1 MMKNSLM
8 MAVAVVALAACS
20 PLKSTAP
27 VPLTYA
33 LHPDL
38 TTPQTQSQPDGVM
51 FVSRP
56 GLPAGFDTDR
66 IALYMDGGRRIDYYA
81 GARWAEALDIVL
93 QDVLVRAGRHELPNM
108 IIDSPDLNIP
118 AQYKLAVKVN
128 DFAPLYEQGASGL
141 PLLRLSMTFTL
152 VQMPREK
159 VISDF
164 TLQSEMRA
172 GDNTVSA
179 VAAGLEAML
188 KGVLPRAYAN
198 IAEALPVAAA
208 GKGQ

>member
-1 MMKNSLM
+1 MMKTSLM
-8 MAVAVVALAACS
+8 MAVAAVALVACS

-27 VPLTYA
+27 APLTYA

-38 TTPQTQSQPDGVM
+38 TTPQTQSHPDGVM

-128 DFAPLYEQGASGL
+128 DFAPFYEQGAAGL
-141 PLLRLSMTFTL
+141 PLLRLSLTFTL
-152 VQMPREK
+152 VRMPREN
-159 VISDF
+159 VVSDF

-179 VAAGLEAML
+179 VTAGLEAML
-188 KGVLPRAYAN
+188 KGILPRAYAN
-198 IAEALPVAAA
+198 IAEALPVSAPV
-208 GKGQ
+208 KGN

>member
-38 TTPQTQSQPDGVM
+38 TTPQTQSHSDGVL

-152 VQMPREK
+152 VQMPREN

-198 IAEALPVAAA
+198 IAEALPVAVT

>member
-1 MMKNSLM
+1 MIKNSLM
-8 MAVAVVALAACS
+8 MVMAFAALAACS
-20 PLKSTAP
+20 PLKSTVP

-33 LHPDL
+33 LHPDFS
-38 TTPQTQSQPDGVM
+38 TPQTQSLPEGVL

-81 GARWAEALDIVL
+81 GARWAEPLDIVL
-93 QDVLVRAGRHELPNM
+93 QDVLVRAGRHELPRM
-108 IIDSPDLNIP
+108 VIDSPDLNIP
-118 AQYKLAVKVN
+118 AQYKLAVKMN
-128 DFAPLYEQGASGL
+128 DFAPLYERGAEGL

-152 VQMPREK
+152 VQMPHEN

-164 TLQSEMRA
+164 TLHSEMRA
-172 GDNTVSA
+172 GDNTVGA
-179 VAAGLEAML
+179 ITAGLEIML

-198 IAEALPVAAA
+198 IAEALPVSVSA
-208 GKGQ
+208 KGE

>member
-1 MMKNSLM
+1 MMKTSLM

-38 TTPQTQSQPDGVM
+38 TTPQTLSHPDGVM

-81 GARWAEALDIVL
+81 GARWAEALDTVL

-128 DFAPLYEQGASGL
+128 DFAPLYGQGASGL
-141 PLLRLSMTFTL
+141 PLLRLSLTFTL
-152 VQMPREK
+152 VQMPREN

-179 VAAGLEAML
+179 VTAGLEAML
-188 KGVLPRAYAN
+188 KGILPRAYAN
-198 IAEALPVAAA
+198 IAEALPVSAPA
-208 GKGQ
+208 KGN

>member
-1 MMKNSLM
+1 MIKTSLM
-8 MAVAVVALAACS
+8 MAVAVAALVACS

-38 TTPQTQSQPDGVM
+38 STAQTQSLPEGVM

-81 GARWAEALDIVL
+81 GARWAEPLDAVL

-128 DFAPLYEQGASGL
+128 DFAPLYGQGAAGL

-152 VQMPREK
+152 VQMPREN

-179 VAAGLEAML
+179 ITAGLEAML
-188 KGVLPRAYAN
+188 KGILPRAYAN
-198 IAEALPVAAA
+198 IADSLPVPANAK
-208 GKGQ
+208 GK

>member
-1 MMKNSLM
+1 MMKTSLI
-8 MAVAVVALAACS
+8 AFVTLIALAACS
-20 PLKSTAP
+20 PLRSTVP

-38 TTPQTQSQPDGVM
+38 TTPQTQSLPDGVM

-66 IALYMDGGRRIDYYA
+66 IALYMDGGRRLDYYA
-81 GARWAEALDIVL
+81 GARWADPLDIVL
-93 QDVLVRAGRHELPNM
+93 QDVIVRAGRHELPNM
-108 IIDSPDLNIP
+108 IIASPDLNIP
-118 AQYKLAVKVN
+118 AHYKLAVKVN
-128 DFAPLYEQGASGL
+128 DFAPLYGQGAEGL

-152 VQMPREK
+152 VQMPREN

-172 GDNTVSA
+172 GANTVSA
-179 VAAGLEAML
+179 VTTGLENML
-188 KGVLPRAYAN
+188 KSILPRAYAN
-198 IAEALPVAAA
+198 IAGALPVSTVA
-208 GKGQ
+208 KGE